1 MWDLIPK
8 FHDCGIK
15 FNEHQMC
22 YTQGLFFTSN
32 CLKVSKTLHVF
43 LLAVI
48 IEILC
53 LIKLKT
59 DLIINI
65 LLYKK

>member
-15 FNEHQMC
+15 FNEYLMY
-22 YTQGLFFTSN
+22 YTQVLFFTSN
-32 CLKVSKTLHVF
+32 YLKVSKTLYVF
-43 LLAVI
+43 FLAVI
-48 IEILC
+48 IEFLC

-59 DLIINI
+59 DLVINI